1 MAKQVATSRSDTQP
15 AGQTDAVSPD
25 APDAPDSLKDDQQ
38 EVTPISGRHSHSYE
52 ADKTRILTRLRR
64 IEGQVRGVAR
74 MVEDDKYCIDILTQI
89 SAIVASSRSVG
100 LLLLEDH
107 IRGCV
112 VTASPDEREA
122 TLEELNRAIERF
134 TRSVGN

>member
-1 MAKQVATSRSDTQP
+1 MATHMAMSQSDKQTASDI
-15 AGQTDAVSPD
+15 PD
-25 APDAPDSLKDDQQ
+25 DLGDDQ
-38 EVTPISGRHSHSYE
+38 EVVTPISGRHSHSYD
-52 ADKTRILTRLRR
+52 ADKAKILTRLRR